1 MRSPQ
6 RQRTAGTTAAQ
17 IRTPDSPARFA
28 GQVRRPGSQARFAG
42 QVRSRESRQHK
53 NCRPREEMGLA
64 GSHRPRAPTRPASW
78 WVPDSL
84 RIHPAQRAV
93 PAAVPK
99 FCASGRGST
108 GPPGLDAAP
117 APGPAGPQVMRGGYI
132 ADTFNSRGGGS
143 PECGHNVD
151 VSEAC

>member
-28 GQVRRPGSQARFAG
+28 AENRG
-42 QVRSRESRQHK
+42 QHK